1 MKEIVSQLKYLP
13 VIEKYLHRYYSFKQ
27 NVLVPKAV
35 LLHLVKTLRN
45 DLVSSGHIL
54 GETEGRVELD
64 DVSEM
69 SEAVLH
75 SSTTEVVIT
84 PSLDLHSFLALFCG
98 TNLRVET
105 LGLFY
110 AMAARASL
118 FFVDRDEDKDD
129 EFLKDMVWYST
140 LSLRLARD
148 LAPQSTDV
156 IIWLANEH
164 VQLLSFLEGD
174 ASLSVWRLVGDLTTD
189 LLALGLHREAT
200 YSPERAPFFLAECR
214 RRLFVTEY
222 YLEKMFGLIF
232 KLPPRITAQYVD
244 VKLPLDLSDDELLVY
259 TPEELEEAKSRLTE
273 DGWNTDGK
281 HRAAT
286 WARLRYILSQFREAI
301 VEYQFQ
307 ASQAADPSKLRD
319 LSFRCR
325 QTWDNLLPH
334 LKYNQDCWKSDMPLT
349 VCYMHAKVHLGYLQ
363 IHFQIYHTI
372 GEVNSSPL
380 PELLEVSANILET
393 VVQIGN
399 SRSKGA
405 FAFNDLPEILL
416 SCGLSSAAVLLTA
429 LENSTQDYSRSLPP
443 SIKMSVLIRNL
454 SVLASLLDSVPSP
467 RERNQT
473 FCLQAAKAITEK
485 LDKTLEKL
493 ATSNSLVTPDIVTSN
508 DVSPISILTPN
519 AGSSLSAGYEEIDAI
534 NLADYENFD
543 LMSWAI
549 NVDFGNTPSNWNM
562 I

>member
-174 ASLSVWRLVGDLTTD
+174 AS
-189 LLALGLHREAT
+189 
-200 YSPERAPFFLAECR
+200 
-214 RRLFVTEY
+214 
-222 YLEKMFGLIF
+222 
-232 KLPPRITAQYVD
+232 
-244 VKLPLDLSDDELLVY
+244 
-259 TPEELEEAKSRLTE
+259 KS
-273 DGWNTDGK
+273 
-281 HRAAT
+281 H
-286 WARLRYILSQFREAI
+286 
-301 VEYQFQ
+301 
-307 ASQAADPSKLRD
+307 
-319 LSFRCR
+319 
-325 QTWDNLLPH
+325 
-334 LKYNQDCWKSDMPLT
+334 
-349 VCYMHAKVHLGYLQ
+349 Q
-363 IHFQIYHTI
+363 IHI
-372 GEVNSSPL
+372 
-380 PELLEVSANILET
+380 
-393 VVQIGN
+393 
-399 SRSKGA
+399 
-405 FAFNDLPEILL
+405 
-416 SCGLSSAAVLLTA
+416 
-429 LENSTQDYSRSLPP
+429 
-443 SIKMSVLIRNL
+443 
-454 SVLASLLDSVPSP
+454 
-467 RERNQT
+467 
-473 FCLQAAKAITEK
+473 
-485 LDKTLEKL
+485 
-493 ATSNSLVTPDIVTSN
+493 
-508 DVSPISILTPN
+508 
-519 AGSSLSAGYEEIDAI
+519 
-534 NLADYENFD
+534 FD
-543 LMSWAI
+543 R
-549 NVDFGNTPSNWNM
+549 
-562 I
+562 